1 MVRYLQRETLK
12 EKYKGLAMEG
22 SCSRRVCGCSDG
34 LREAEVKKE
43 RMIQE
48 LWNIL
53 LSHYLNKSG

>member
-1 MVRYLQRETLK
+1 MKEEQVVRYLQRETLK

-43 RMIQE
+43 RMPQ
-48 LWNIL
+48 
-53 LSHYLNKSG
+53 